1 MGVCTDCFFPFL
13 LRIKNQEPAITMID
27 WIYNIKNVI
36 FDLGGVVIDL
46 DRDRAVRAL
55 GELGLEG
62 ADEMLGLY
70 GQKEPFFGLETGE
83 RAAGEF
89 FDEMRSRMREGVTDK
104 EITNA
109 FNEFLVELPTKRL
122 EMLRRMRM
130 AGYRIFM
137 LSNTN
142 PVMFHTWIDRAFRQ
156 EGGTV
161 NDYFDGVVVSFQ
173 ELMCKPDVR
182 IFENL
187 MRRYG
192 LNPSETLMLD
202 DSEKNCRAA
211 AAAGAHAFKIGK
223 SENDD
228 MMAICGALLEAK
240 GL

>member
-1 MGVCTDCFFPFL
+1 
-13 LRIKNQEPAITMID
+13 MIE
-27 WIYNIKNVI
+27 WIYNIRNVI

-55 GELGLEG
+55 EQLGLDG

-70 GQKEPFFGLETGE
+70 GQKDPFLGLETGE
-83 RAAGEF
+83 TPAGEF
-89 FDEMRSRMREGVTDK
+89 FDIMRSRMKPGVSDK
-104 EITNA
+104 EITRA
-109 FNEFLVELPTKRL
+109 FNEFLVDLPAKRL

-142 PVMFHTWIDRAFRQ
+142 PVMYNSWIDRAFRQ

-161 NDYFDGVVVSFQ
+161 NDYFDGIVVSYQ
-173 ELMCKPDVR
+173 ELMCKPNVA
-182 IFENL
+182 IFETL

-202 DSEKNCRAA
+202 DSEKNCQAA
-211 AAAGAHAFKIGK
+211 AEAGAHAFKVGK
-223 SENDD
+223 GENDD
-228 MMAICGALLEAK
+228 MMAICGALLEAAGVK
-240 GL
+240 G

>member
-1 MGVCTDCFFPFL
+1 MK
-13 LRIKNQEPAITMID
+13 RKMIE

-55 GELGLEG
+55 EALGFEG

-70 GQKEPFFGLETGE
+70 GQKEPFLGLETGE
-83 RAAGEF
+83 TPAGEF
-89 FDEMRSRMREGVTDK
+89 FDIMRSRMNPGVTDK
-104 EITNA
+104 EITVA
-109 FNEFLVELPTKRL
+109 INEFLVDLPQKRL
-122 EMLRRMRM
+122 EMLRRMRL

-142 PVMFHTWIDRAFRQ
+142 PVMFNSWIDRAFRQ

-161 NDYFDGVVVSFQ
+161 NDYFDGVVVSFE
-173 ELMCKPDVR
+173 ELMCKPNVA
-182 IFENL
+182 IFETL

-202 DSEKNCRAA
+202 DSDKNCRAA
-211 AAAGAHAFKIGK
+211 AEAGAHAFKIGK
-223 SENDD
+223 SKDDD
-228 MMAICGALLEAK
+228 MMAICGALLEAA
-240 GL
+240 G

>member
-1 MGVCTDCFFPFL
+1 
-13 LRIKNQEPAITMID
+13 MIE
-27 WIYNIKNVI
+27 WIYNIRNVI

-55 GELGLEG
+55 EQLGLDG

-70 GQKEPFFGLETGE
+70 GQKDPFLGLETGE
-83 RAAGEF
+83 TPAGEF
-89 FDEMRSRMREGVTDK
+89 FDIMRSRMKPGVNDK
-104 EITNA
+104 EITRA
-109 FNEFLVELPTKRL
+109 FNEFLVDLPAKRL

-142 PVMFHTWIDRAFRQ
+142 PVMYNSWIDRAFRQ

-161 NDYFDGVVVSFQ
+161 NDYFDGIVVSYQ
-173 ELMCKPDVR
+173 ELMCKPNVA
-182 IFENL
+182 IFETL

-202 DSEKNCRAA
+202 DSEKNCQAA
-211 AAAGAHAFKIGK
+211 AEAGAHAFKVGK

-228 MMAICGALLEAK
+228 MMAICGALLEAVGAK
-240 GL
+240 G

>member
-1 MGVCTDCFFPFL
+1 
-13 LRIKNQEPAITMID
+13 MIE

-46 DRDRAVRAL
+46 DRDHAVRAL
-55 GELGLEG
+55 EKLGFEG

-70 GQKEPFFGLETGE
+70 GQKEPFLGLETGE
-83 RAAGEF
+83 TPAGEF
-89 FDEMRSRMREGVTDK
+89 FDIMRSKMNPGVTDK
-104 EITNA
+104 EITTA
-109 FNEFLVELPTKRL
+109 INEFLVELPAKRL

-142 PVMFHTWIDRAFRQ
+142 PVMYNSWIDRAFRQ

-161 NDYFDGVVVSFQ
+161 NDYFDGIVVSFQ
-173 ELMCKPDVR
+173 ELMCKPNVK
-182 IFENL
+182 IFETL

-202 DSEKNCRAA
+202 DSEKNCQAA
-211 AAAGAHAFKIGK
+211 AEAGAHAFRVGK

-228 MMAICGALLEAK
+228 MMAICGALLETRS
-240 GL
+240 

>member
-1 MGVCTDCFFPFL
+1 
-13 LRIKNQEPAITMID
+13 MID

-46 DRDRAVRAL
+46 DRDRAVKAL
-55 GELGLEG
+55 EDLGLDD
-62 ADEMLGLY
+62 ADDMLGLY
-70 GQKEPFFGLETGE
+70 GQKEPFYGLETGE
-83 RAAGEF
+83 RSTGEF
-89 FDEMRSRMREGVTDK
+89 FDLIRGRMNPGVTDTQ
-104 EITNA
+104 ITEA
-109 FNEFLVELPTKRL
+109 FNRFLVDLPSYRL

-130 AGYRIFM
+130 AGYRIFV

-142 PVMFHTWIDRAFRQ
+142 PVMFNTWIDRAFRQ
-156 EGGTV
+156 EGGSV
-161 NDYFDGVVVSFQ
+161 NDYFDGIVVSFQ
-173 ELMCKPDVR
+173 ELMCKPNVA

-211 AAAGAHAFKIGK
+211 AEAGAHAFQIGK
-223 SENDD
+223 TDKDD
-228 MMAICGALLEAK
+228 MIAICGALLETK